1 MADPAAHPAFRYGQ
15 PSVAW
20 LLGAA
25 GLPAAV
31 DPDTSAIRWAGSGL
45 TYREL
50 RDRALRLAGSLRA
63 SGLVVGDRVA
73 AHLLNRGEFFELYFA
88 CAYAGL
94 TFVPVSFRLTSE
106 EVSLILDDCQAR
118 RLFTQ
123 EDLADTALPAAKL
136 AGVADVTVLGSAASG
151 QDYAELLSTE
161 PWPGPYPVSDPHLI
175 LFSSGTTGRPKGAM
189 LSHRAIVSYAMQQA
203 ALYPAYDRK
212 TVLLITG
219 PLFNTGGINDLTIA
233 TLLVGGTVTILPSR
247 GWSAARMAEHIRRW
261 GVTHTIVFPSM
272 MEPMIRADQESPLDL
287 GTLKLVVTGGE
298 NCPVAAVQR
307 FRSRWPH
314 LSVAIG
320 YGSTEVGLASLIMN
334 DEIGAHPGSVGRP
347 AGGAAIKVVGERG
360 EDVPAGSVG
369 EIWMAADTAFSGYLN
384 APELNAETFRDG
396 WVASGDLGRLDAGS
410 LRHAGLNLVEVPLLR
425 LLERRSGPDQLH
437 CPDGN
442 VHVID
447 QAGTGNKAITGDA
460 GSQAETSVMY
470 TAVTWAPVGRQ
481 HAHGAEIG
489 VQAQLL
495 AQRHVDALV
504 AAADGSGGRSF
515 QSHAR
520 QFERAKTSSGMSW
533 PYSAR
538 ARAPASTRSHST
550 ATPVA
555 STARTVA
562 SATSGPI
569 PSPGI
574 NVIWCAITAIIEVG
588 VAMIPDWPAERHAMV
603 EKQLRRRGIRDP
615 RVLAAM
621 SRIAREEFVP
631 VESRF
636 LAYTRARVPLP

>member
-1 MADPAAHPAFRYGQ
+1 VRQPAGRLGRLMADPAAHPAFRYGQ

-106 EVSLILDDCQAR
+106 EVSLILEDCQAR

-396 WVASGDLGRLDAGS
+396 WVASGDLGRLDDDGYLYIEGRKKDVIISGGQNIYPAEIENVLS
-410 LRHAGLNLVEVPLLR
+410 QCDD
-425 LLERRSGPDQLH
+425 LLE
-437 CPDGN
+437 
-442 VHVID
+442 V
-447 QAGTGNKAITGDA
+447 
-460 GSQAETSVMY
+460 
-470 TAVTWAPVGRQ
+470 AV
-481 HAHGAEIG
+481 IG
-489 VQAQLL
+489 VQDARWGEAVCAVVVPRPGRDVTAAQVIAHVTGHL
-495 AQRHVDALV
+495 ASYKKPRFVVFVDHLPRNA
-504 AAADGSGGRSF
+504 
-515 QSHAR
+515 
-520 QFERAKTSSGMSW
+520 
-533 PYSAR
+533 
-538 ARAPASTRSHST
+538 
-550 ATPVA
+550 
-555 STARTVA
+555 
-562 SATSGPI
+562 
-569 PSPGI
+569 
-574 NVIWCAITAIIEVG
+574 VG
-588 VAMIPDWPAERHAMV
+588 KVNKRD
-603 EKQLRRRGIRDP
+603 LRDSLRGIG
-615 RVLAAM
+615 
-621 SRIAREEFVP
+621 SEG
-631 VESRF
+631 
-636 LAYTRARVPLP
+636 